1 MEALS
6 SHPKFQPEIM
16 KALNDIAAAAE
27 RASSSDI
34 AMAGAEEE
42 GKETPEGEEGE
53 EKGEEEAERKEGETS
68 QPSSEVE
75 RLDDTTH

>member
-16 KALNDIAAAAE
+16 KAINDIAAAAE
-27 RASSSDI
+27 RVSSSDI
-34 AMAGAEEE
+34 ATAGTEEE

-53 EKGEEEAERKEGETS
+53 EEAEGKEGETS
-68 QPSSEVE
+68 QPSSEVK

>member
-1 MEALS
+1 
-6 SHPKFQPEIM
+6 M

-27 RASSSDI
+27 RTSSSDI
-34 AMAGAEEE
+34 ATAGTEEE

-53 EKGEEEAERKEGETS
+53 EKGEEEAEGKEGETS
-68 QPSSEVE
+68 QPSSEVK